1 MDFRNY
7 SIQDFI
13 NDENFIEWVV
23 NPTLESDKFWRNF
36 LKGYPEKKDE
46 FNKSRIIIKSFIPQ
60 EKDLT
65 FGEKEELW
73 DKIKELTIS
82 KKTARR
88 RLNYYMVAAASV
100 LVAVISS
107 FFFFPLKRTV
117 NHEINYAH
125 LKAIVPASNECK
137 LILADNSQIV
147 IPQTE
152 SSLRYSVNGKL
163 KINSRQIDLKT
174 IKGSR
179 QSDFNQLI
187 VPWGKRS
194 SILFS
199 DGTRL
204 WLNSGSRA
212 IYPVEF
218 SPRKR
223 EVYVEGE
230 AYLEVSHNALRPF
243 TVKTAAMDVRVLG
256 TRFNVSA
263 YPEDKMVSV
272 VLVEGSVKAKVLD
285 SQIKLSPNQMITYNE
300 KTNRANL
307 QKVDVLQYISW
318 KDGWL
323 LCDCEKLEQVFEK
336 LSRYY
341 NCKIRF
347 TDEKAKSFQLSGKL
361 DLKNNIEQVMQV
373 IASTVPIKV
382 DVKNHTINVS
392 SKKKGVLMK
401 KT

>member
-1 MDFRNY
+1 ACIF
-7 SIQDFI
+7 
-13 NDENFIEWVV
+13 
-23 NPTLESDKFWRNF
+23 
-36 LKGYPEKKDE
+36 
-46 FNKSRIIIKSFIPQ
+46 
-60 EKDLT
+60 
-65 FGEKEELW
+65 
-73 DKIKELTIS
+73 
-82 KKTARR
+82 
-88 RLNYYMVAAASV
+88 
-100 LVAVISS
+100 VAVISS
-107 FFFFPLKRTV
+107 FLLFHIKQNF
-117 NHEINYAH
+117 NQEINYAH
-125 LKAIVPASNECK
+125 IKAKVQASNECK
-137 LILADNSQIV
+137 LILADNSQIS
-147 IPQTE
+147 IHQTE
-152 SSLRYSVNGKL
+152 SALRYSVNGRL
-163 KINSRQIDLKT
+163 KINSRQIYLKK
-174 IKGSR
+174 IKDSR
-179 QSDFNQLI
+179 QSEFNQLI

-199 DGTRL
+199 DGTKL

-218 SPRKR
+218 GPRRR
-223 EVYVEGE
+223 EIYVEGE

-243 TVKTAAMDVRVLG
+243 TVKTAAMDVKVLG
-256 TRFNVSA
+256 TCFNVCA

-272 VLVEGSVKAKVLD
+272 VLVKGSVKAKVLD

-307 QKVDVLQYISW
+307 QNVDVLQYISW

-382 DVKNHTINVS
+382 DIQNHTINVS